1 VRQLV
6 KPAEL
11 ALIKG
16 VSKATVSEAMKVR
29 IKDAIVEVGGRR
41 MLDRDQAL
49 ELWDQNTRRNNNAKI
64 GEAGRARDRRPSRP
78 DPPSPAT
85 SPPPATTAAA
95 VAAKVMSLPDDS
107 IPGLNES
114 MERKEHY
121 NAELAKVKALQARQ
135 EVVPLDV
142 VKREAFALAKAVREA
157 LINIPDRVANQLAG
171 ESDPAAVHQLLSD
184 ELISALGQLANG

>member
-1 VRQLV
+1 MRQLV